1 VRKATAVLVDGAVAA
16 VPAFPGAQTT
26 GQIGFAAGNGRRAAD
41 VLGAILCTQGPADLE
56 GATVTVTTG

>member
-1 VRKATAVLVDGAVAA
+1 M
-16 VPAFPGAQTT
+16 PAFPGAQTT